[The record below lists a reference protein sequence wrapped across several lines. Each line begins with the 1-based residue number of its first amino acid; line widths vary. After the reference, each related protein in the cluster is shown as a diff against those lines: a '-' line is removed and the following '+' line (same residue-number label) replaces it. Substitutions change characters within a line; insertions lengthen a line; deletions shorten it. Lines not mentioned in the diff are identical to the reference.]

1 MKSAD
6 AYENEREISNALAS
20 LAIGEVPPQ
29 LAALAQAVRAGDWQG
44 ISNAALYHKL
54 TDPATQ
60 ADEHFNLARLQW
72 IANHPEAF
80 GLEEVTK
87 ADVETILAEVMHQPM
102 PPNKTEAWKRAGLD
116 RLPQGRGRAL
126 ASVEKMRRA
135 YQAFRDEAKGS
146 SIASRE
152 ALRLLSIL
160 DGLKPSI

>member
-20 LAIGEVPPQ
+20 LAIGEVPPR
-29 LAALAQAVRAGDWQG
+29 LAALAKAVRAGDWQG
-44 ISNAALYHKL
+44 IANAASYHL
-54 TDPATQ
+54 TDAATNL
-60 ADEHFNLARLQW
+60 DEHFNLVRLNW
-72 IANHPEAF
+72 IASNPEVF
-80 GLEEVTK
+80 GLEVVTK

-102 PPNKTEAWKRAGLD
+102 PPNKKAAWKRAGLD
-116 RLPQGRGRAL
+116 HLQQGRGRAL

-152 ALRLLSIL
+152 SLRLLSIL
-160 DGLKPSI
+160 DGLKTSI